1 MPRTT
6 LSSVTDGEPSIITQ
20 DDYDVAYDAND
31 APGQA
36 TLTLTGKRNY
46 TGTTTAN
53 FTILAPSV
61 KAAGLTAEIKWCY
74 LRASGTYFAQLNV
87 TCTNGLAAGISD
99 FKYMFADRVGTDG
112 KVEASLWNTPRRSA
126 HYNVESHDGETF
138 RYVALD
144 ASQIA
149 AENEAVT
156 FGVADTSASEIP
168 LDECTIEMYVHRRV
182 VPQTGNEGAA
192 KVGYFMGYVSWTSG
206 GENFSIPVVAGGSP
220 LHAPLQRLK
229 PLSAPLSTRRL
240 NASLAVGVPLAEDS
254 SPYCRLAA
262 FSVSG
267 EDILGVVEVG
277 TEKDGRESCGA
288 LGANAKVALLG
299 SATPDG
305 SFAEVAS
312 VAVGADG
319 SFSVKRPK
327 DAAFFKLRIEVIDI
341 VK

>member
-1 MPRTT
+1 
-6 LSSVTDGEPSIITQ
+6 
-20 DDYDVAYDAND
+20 
-31 APGQA
+31 
-36 TLTLTGKRNY
+36 
-46 TGTTTAN
+46 
-53 FTILAPSV
+53 
-61 KAAGLTAEIKWCY
+61 
-74 LRASGTYFAQLNV
+74 
-87 TCTNGLAAGISD
+87 
-99 FKYMFADRVGTDG
+99 
-112 KVEASLWNTPRRSA
+112 
-126 HYNVESHDGETF
+126 
-138 RYVALD
+138 
-144 ASQIA
+144 
-149 AENEAVT
+149 
-156 FGVADTSASEIP
+156 
-168 LDECTIEMYVHRRV
+168 
-182 VPQTGNEGAA
+182 
-192 KVGYFMGYVSWTSG
+192 MGYVSWTSG